1 MLAVAVVRVV
11 SILAR
16 LVPHLP
22 ARPVLVRPVRAQLQ
36 LLVVRAQLPP
46 GPQELPVLVRLVLEP
61 EVPMQPHS
69 RQSFSAAMV
78 RISPPSEKPMYERVR
93 RSRW

>member
-22 ARPVLVRPVRAQLQ
+22 ARPVLVRPVRVQLQ
-36 LLVVRAQLPP
+36 VLVVRAQLPP
-46 GPQELPVLVRLVLEP
+46 GPQELVLVHLVLEP

-69 RQSFSAAMV
+69 RQSFSAAMA
-78 RISPPSEKPMYERVR
+78 RSSPPAVKPTYERAPSTR
-93 RSRW
+93 